1 MDRPQPKRLR
11 GLVGVGVDWVERMEE
26 AADQAAQQGAKEES
40 RLRMENLDVDIPP
53 NPVVVEITSQAVTS
67 DDDNSY
73 LPLIGQRGLRN
84 AAAAHVSR
92 MAGGTVQYTGDK
104 NCVISAGG
112 LSGILNALLATVED
126 GDGVIMTDPTYS
138 GLINRVKLA
147 GGVPV
152 FAPLDF
158 QPGDFWK
165 LNREKLRSCIKTS
178 SVRVTAMLLM
188 SPALPCGAYLDRDDW
203 LVVAEVCRESNLLL
217 IYDTAME
224 RLLFDGRKVVH
235 PSSLPGMQER
245 TITVGSASK
254 ELRMIGWRVGWVVG
268 PERLVSDIALV
279 GTANVVV
286 PVGIAQRAAAA
297 ALEVSEQDI
306 RRFTKELQARRDVC
320 MDELQG
326 LPVGVPAGGYAFVL
340 RVGAL
345 GWTGKEATQALLE
358 QGVCATSMDGWGE
371 EHASQY
377 VRFVF
382 SNEPCE
388 RLKGLGARVRAAL
401 TTVR

>member
-1 MDRPQPKRLR
+1 MDRPQPKRLQ

-26 AADQAAQQGAKEES
+26 SADQAADQSAKHIS
-40 RLRMENLDVDIPP
+40 RLRMENLDVDVPP
-53 NPVVVEITSQAVTS
+53 DPVVGEITSQAARS

-73 LPLIGQRGLRN
+73 LPLIGQRCLRD

-92 MAGGTVQYTGDK
+92 MTGSKVQYTGEK

-112 LSGILNALLATVED
+112 LSGILNTLLATVED

-138 GLINRVKLA
+138 GFINRVKLA
-147 GGVPV
+147 GGVHV
-152 FAPLDF
+152 FIPLDF
-158 QPGDFWK
+158 QPGGFWS
-165 LNREKLRSCIKTS
+165 LNRERLRERIKS
-178 SVRVTAMLLM
+178 SKRVTTMLLM
-188 SPALPCGAYLDRDDW
+188 SPGLPSGTYFDRADW
-203 LVVAEVCRESNLLL
+203 LVIAEMCRENDILL

-224 RLLFDGRKVVH
+224 RLLFDGREVVH
-235 PSSLPGMQER
+235 PASLPGMYER

-268 PERLVSDIALV
+268 PQRLVSDIGLV

-297 ALEVSEQDI
+297 ALERSDQDVSN
-306 RRFTKELQARRDVC
+306 FTKELQARRDVC
-320 MDELQG
+320 MQELKG

-340 RVGAL
+340 RVGSL
-345 GWTGKEATQALLE
+345 GWTGKEATQALLQ
-358 QGVCATSMDGWGE
+358 QGVCITSMDGWGE
-371 EHASQY
+371 EHTSQY

-382 SNEPCE
+382 SNEPRE
-388 RLKGLGARVRAAL
+388 RLKGLGAKVKTAL
-401 TTVR
+401 KIVE

>member
-1 MDRPQPKRLR
+1 MQAAKILRMDRPQAKRLQ

-26 AADQAAQQGAKEES
+26 SADQAAEQGAKHIS
-40 RLRMENLDVDIPP
+40 RLRMENLDVDVPP
-53 NPVVVEITSQAVTS
+53 DPVVGEITSQAATS

-73 LPLIGQRGLRN
+73 LPLIGQRGLRD

-92 MAGGTVQYTGDK
+92 MTGGKVRYTGEK

-112 LSGILNALLATVED
+112 LSGILNALLATVDD

-152 FAPLDF
+152 FIPLDF
-158 QPGDFWK
+158 QPGGFWR
-165 LNREKLRSCIKTS
+165 LNRERLRERIKS
-178 SVRVTAMLLM
+178 SKIKVTTMLLM
-188 SPALPCGAYLDRDDW
+188 SPGLQSGTYFDREDW
-203 LVVAEVCRESNLLL
+203 LVIAEMCRENDTLL

-224 RLLFDGRKVVH
+224 RLLFDGREVVH
-235 PSSLPGMQER
+235 PASLPGMQER

-268 PERLVSDIALV
+268 PERLVSDIGLV

-297 ALEVSEQDI
+297 ALERSEHQTS
-306 RRFTKELQARRDVC
+306 RRSFRLGE
-320 MDELQG
+320 M
-326 LPVGVPAGGYAFVL
+326 YA
-340 RVGAL
+340 
-345 GWTGKEATQALLE
+345 WK
-358 QGVCATSMDGWGE
+358 S
-371 EHASQY
+371 
-377 VRFVF
+377 
-382 SNEPCE
+382 
-388 RLKGLGARVRAAL
+388 
-401 TTVR
+401 